1 MRTNE
6 VSTRSRGRNLEECG
20 CRRCNGTEA
29 PGRGP
34 HICLHQAKMGHP
46 ANWRSYLDLKRTKT
60 DAPGWR
66 CAAVCC
72 SVRCLPN
79 YGGVGRNLIKK
90 PAARGL
96 QQSPM
101 EAAWNVKIRPPCC
114 GCQAANATY
123 SILRCITG
131 ICRVNSAASSWPT
144 STVQSTS
151 QWPRKNPHG
160 HPRCSDCRTGEGQ
173 AQCPMLVQACELL
186 WIGRKR
192 GRKPYHRKCRL

>member
-1 MRTNE
+1 M
-6 VSTRSRGRNLEECG
+6 ECG

-46 ANWRSYLDLKRTKT
+46 ANGRCYLDLKRTKT

-160 HPRCSDCRTGEGQ
+160 HTDFWTVERRRGGRNARCWCKPVNCCGLGGKEGGNLTTES
-173 AQCPMLVQACELL
+173 AVSE
-186 WIGRKR
+186 WFG
-192 GRKPYHRKCRL
+192 HRR